1 MPLIYRRAK
10 VDSFVIH
17 IVLLSLV
24 VIVGSICGFVALVK
38 IGNLKHEIKA
48 LTGKVEFLLQ
58 KSNQTYT
65 PMPKVQDVTI
75 KTKESTT
82 TDVVNNVETPTNINV
97 DNAKSLHENSVERNT
112 KTALK
117 NQENTNPQ
125 PDENQFFQQ
134 FKNNWMIWIGG
145 VALAFGGVFFVNYS
159 LDAGLLSPMMR
170 VLLGTLFGLS
180 LIVAAEYLH
189 RKKVPFEGFANYVPA
204 VLAGGG
210 FISLFALTLL
220 TLISFKLIEPIAAF
234 VLLAIIALGASW
246 YALRF
251 GPVLALLGIL
261 GSYSVPLWISSEQPQ
276 WILLLCYVAFISVSA
291 TLVANKVKRSWL
303 WYMIWIAH
311 LGWLLLSLVS
321 INNSY
326 SEYIAWSVFSAV
338 SVWLLIIWPRL
349 GLRPRVLFQE
359 PLGVLPLIKQI
370 PDNPLLFVI
379 FSGTALAIG
388 LQTDLM
394 TATCILAIFA
404 LILFIAPLGF
414 SGWDAWP
421 LLILPLL
428 GVFLFSQ
435 TMPSQ
440 GYNNFLAFQGLLGI
454 ALVFTF
460 LIFIYTLFLASKYP
474 KRLSFSILASSI
486 VFWVLG
492 LSYANNSADT
502 IDILYPFW
510 FLILLG
516 SSAILIVFA
525 QRSSNLLQSFCYWA
539 GANANLTF
547 SFTLVLDKTAL
558 TLAISLQVLLV
569 SWLIRR
575 LRLTIPQW
583 LIKLLIAG
591 VLLRLTITPWMDD
604 YTDLSLFSLHWTTLF
619 YPIVMIV
626 FALSLL
632 LWQTNKTMQSMLLG
646 ALLHLIALYVTT
658 QTGLYLVGHIPNF
671 FHLSLYEHILLSM
684 NWLLLGSVYLYRQQ
698 LAGQLAQLYRIGAA
712 ILLGVGMLLQLRLLT
727 QYNPFI
733 EDVIYIGS
741 SVIFSWLWLWWGVP
755 LLVSLW
761 VYKKSK
767 LLTEQIKQPALISAS
782 VFFTLLINGLIRQF
796 WQGENIFIGHLT
808 SEAELYSYSIIWL
821 MLSASLVA
829 ISHLKQQ
836 EKRQKIGVALL
847 ALVIAKVFLI
857 DMANLEGLLRAV
869 SFIGLGLC
877 LVALSWLFQ
886 WLRKQNQ
893 TG

>member
-1 MPLIYRRAK
+1 MDGLVTPIG
-10 VDSFVIH
+10 
-17 IVLLSLV
+17 LLSLV
-24 VIVGSICGFVALVK
+24 VIVGSICGFVALIK
-38 IGNLKHEIKA
+38 IGNLKLEIKT
-48 LTGKVEFLLQ
+48 LTDKVELLLQ
-58 KSNQTYT
+58 KNNQADALIAQA
-65 PMPKVQDVTI
+65 PI
-75 KTKESTT
+75 KAKQPPTTESA
-82 TDVVNNVETPTNINV
+82 NNLEALTNISV
-97 DNAKSLHENSVERNT
+97 DNAQNSLEQPVEHNT
-112 KTALK
+112 KTVFK
-117 NQENTNPQ
+117 SQEETNPQ
-125 PDENQFFQQ
+125 LNEYPFIQQ

-145 VALAFGGVFFVNYS
+145 VALAFGGVFFVNYA

-170 VLLGTLFGLS
+170 ILLGALFGLA

-220 TLISFKLIEPIAAF
+220 TLISFKLIEPTAAF
-234 VLLAIIALGASW
+234 ILLAIIALGASW

-276 WILLLCYVAFISVSA
+276 WILLLCYVALISVSA
-291 TLVANKVKRSWL
+291 TLVANKVKRGWL

-311 LGWLLLSLVS
+311 LGWLLLSVVS
-321 INNSY
+321 INNAY
-326 SEYIAWSVFSAV
+326 SQYIAWSLFSAF

-349 GLRPRVLFQE
+349 GLRLSPISKE

-370 PDNPLLFVI
+370 PDNPILLII
-379 FSGTALAIG
+379 FSATALLIG
-388 LQTDLM
+388 LQGDLVA
-394 TATCILAIFA
+394 ATSILVIFA
-404 LILFIAPLGF
+404 LVLLIAPLAF

-428 GVFLFSQ
+428 AVLLFSQ
-435 TMPSQ
+435 TMPNQ

-454 ALVFTF
+454 ALALAF
-460 LIFIYTLFLASKYP
+460 LVFIYALLLASKYP

-486 VFWVLG
+486 VFWTLA
-492 LSYANNSADT
+492 LSYANNSVDI

-510 FLILLG
+510 FVILL
-516 SSAILIVFA
+516 STAAILIVFA
-525 QRSSNLLQSFCYWA
+525 QRSQSLMQQFCYWV

-547 SFTLVLDKTAL
+547 AFTLVLDKTAL
-558 TLAISLQVLLV
+558 TLAISLQILLV

-575 LRLTIPQW
+575 LQITIPQW
-583 LIKLLIAG
+583 PIKLLVAG
-591 VLLRLTITPWMDD
+591 VLFRLTFAPWMDD
-604 YTDLSLFSLHWTTLF
+604 YADLSLFSLHWTTLF
-619 YPIVMIV
+619 YPVVMIV
-626 FALSLL
+626 FALSLF
-632 LWQTNKTMQSMLLG
+632 LWQTNKAMQSWLLG
-646 ALLHLIALYVTT
+646 ALLHLAALYVTT
-658 QTGLYLVGHIPNF
+658 QTGLYLVGHLPDF
-671 FHLSLYEHILLSM
+671 YHLSLYEQILLSM

-698 LAGQLAQLYRIGAA
+698 LAGQLAQLYRIGASV
-712 ILLGVGMLLQLRLLT
+712 LLGAGALLQLRLLT

-733 EDVIYIGS
+733 EDFIHIGS
-741 SVIFSWLWLWWGVP
+741 SVIFSWLWLWWGIP

-761 VYKKSK
+761 VYKKSA
-767 LLTEQIKQPALISAS
+767 LLIKQIKQPALMSAA
-782 VFFTLLINGLIRQF
+782 VLFALLINGLIRQF
-796 WQGENIFIGHLT
+796 WQGENIFIEQPT

-821 MLSASLVA
+821 LLSASLVV

-836 EKRQKIGVALL
+836 EKPQKIGMALL
-847 ALVIAKVFLI
+847 ALVVAKVFLV
-857 DMANLEGLLRAV
+857 DMANLEGLLRAI